1 MNLLSFVGILTP
13 TGHGNRAL
21 IENSLNV
28 KYKRSETQGRSPLVA
43 DMQLAFPQMSQ
54 DVPAQ
59 ALSYSVLFH
68 LLLNEIKETGGK
80 TLLGTAWLIILSNV
94 K

>member
-28 KYKRSETQGRSPLVA
+28 KYNRSESQGQSPLVA
-43 DMQLAFPQMSQ
+43 DMQPAFPQMSQ
-54 DVPAQ
+54 EVPAQ
-59 ALSYSVLFH
+59 AMSYSALFH
-68 LLLNEIKETGGK
+68 LLLNAIKETGGK
-80 TLLGTAWLIILSNV
+80 SLLRMAWLSILSNV
-94 K
+94 N